1 MSLVSILALLSGVI
15 LLIADVWILIVIDKK
30 DRKEFAGVIISGT
43 VCALGGILNNIFG
56 IL

>member
-30 DRKEFAGVIISGT
+30 DRKEFIGVIISGT
-43 VCALGGILNNIFG
+43 ICALGGILNNIFG